1 MPSQLIVMLT
11 YNDCTVDNAAE
22 IFEACTAAP
31 AQYWGFKEK
40 SLPPEQ
46 MKQLFARMKEHG
58 KTTFL
63 EVVEYDEAE
72 SLAGAQLAVECGCDI
87 LMGTTYYPSVHKLC
101 TENGLKYMPFIGEVS
116 QRPSI
121 LEGTPE
127 SMLDQIRRYADL
139 GVDGVDLLGYR
150 YTGDAEAMIRQVIEE
165 SPLPVC
171 LAGSIDSYQRLDFV
185 NDTQPWAFT
194 IGSAFFD
201 QKFGTTFAEQIAA
214 VDAYLSRPPAS

>member
-11 YNDCTVDNAAE
+11 YNDCTVDNAAA
-22 IFEACTAAP
+22 IFEACAESP
-31 AQYWGFKEK
+31 AQFWGFKEK
-40 SLPPEQ
+40 KLPPEQ
-46 MKQLFARMKEHG
+46 MKELFARMKECG

-72 SLAGAQLAVECGCDI
+72 SLAGAQLAVDCGCDI
-87 LMGTTYYPSVHKLC
+87 LMGTTYYPSVHTLC
-101 TENGLKYMPFIGEVS
+101 RENDIKYMPFVGEVS
-116 QRPSI
+116 ERPSI

-127 SMLDQIRRYADL
+127 GMLNQIRRYAEL
-139 GVDGVDLLGYR
+139 GVDGVDLLGFR
-150 YTGDAEAMIRQVIEE
+150 YIGDAETMIHQVIAD

-185 NDTQPWAFT
+185 KETQPWAFT

-201 QKFGTTFAEQIAA
+201 QKFGSEFADQITA
-214 VDAYLSRPPAS
+214 VDSYMKS